1 MPDRPVDALEE
12 AIEAVIDAAEDADD
26 EASDEV
32 ASSDASGQVEESPN
46 ATEAGALAADEVGS
60 DLEDESD
67 ASDEVDADAAGDEDE
82 ADAPL
87 PEHLPSLIESLL
99 FVSDGPVE
107 ERILARVLG
116 VRTRV
121 VVNALEVLR
130 ERLEG
135 TGVRLQLGPD
145 GAQLVTAPESAT
157 YVEGF
162 LGLEQGRR
170 LSNAALEVLAI
181 VAYRQPVTRATVEA
195 IRGVSSD
202 GAIQTLRARGLIE
215 DGGRAQGPGRPTL
228 FVTSQRFLEHF
239 GLESSGELPE
249 LGDYELP
256 PPDAPQ
262 PMRLDTSGGAPSSEP
277 RPEDVVAERL
287 VRLARAAVRS
297 MRPTTEWQRRR
308 TGGPVTVPSTGTTE
322 LPAARVSPPSSG
334 KSSPPGVQRP
344 LI

>member
-1 MPDRPVDALEE
+1 MPDRPTDALEE
-12 AIEAVIDAAEDADD
+12 GVAAALDAPNGSAQLEDDDVEDDAQAADDAAER
-26 EASDEV
+26 
-32 ASSDASGQVEESPN
+32 
-46 ATEAGALAADEVGS
+46 GA
-60 DLEDESD
+60 
-67 ASDEVDADAAGDEDE
+67 VDADESADEDE
-82 ADAPL
+82 ADDAPL

-145 GAQLVTAPESAT
+145 GAQLVTAPESAL
-157 YVEGF
+157 YIEGF

-256 PPDAPQ
+256 PPDAAQ
-262 PMRLDTSGGAPSSEP
+262 PMRFDPEPGASNPEP
-277 RPEDVVAERL
+277 RPEDIVAERL
-287 VRLARAAVRS
+287 VRLARAAARS
-297 MRPTTEWQRRR
+297 MRPTPEWQRRR
-308 TGGPVTVPSTGTTE
+308 TGGPVTVPATGAAR
-322 LPAARVSPPSSG
+322 LPGGRVSPPSSPTPA
-334 KSSPPGVQRP
+334 PPAMQRP